1 MDVASLYMNIDI
13 HLGLGAGQQ
22 ALAKYPEEGRPD
34 THLIH
39 LLEHCLTRND
49 FEFRGRYYLQLKD
62 TAMGKQF
69 TPAYANI
76 YMAEWEQGVLVNCA
90 GSH

>member
-1 MDVASLYMNIDI
+1 MDGASLYMNIDI

-39 LLEHCLTRND
+39 LLEPCLTGND